1 MEVVIMKK
9 INGSIEVVGKRWFQ
23 KTYGN
28 TYHSVRVYV
37 NNEVLTEDFTY
48 GYEDAYRQ
56 TAYDLLKQNGY
67 DVPDSYGDFIRMKN
81 ISFRVADVDRKK
93 DL

>member
-1 MEVVIMKK
+1 MKK

-23 KTYGN
+23 KSYGN
-28 TYHSVRVYV
+28 TYHSVKVYV
-37 NNEVLTEDFTY
+37 NDEVLTEAFTY

-81 ISFRVADVDRKK
+81 ISFRVTDVDRKK